1 MFDNKKS
8 MNFHL
13 QFNNE
18 IGAGS
23 TVVGNLESC
32 GNLRVGGQFNGNI
45 TEAHGSNATLVIDKD
60 GVLTGDLHYSN
71 LIVAGTI
78 IGTITVSEKME
89 VYPTAIIRG
98 DIRYKVLDIHPD
110 AKVNGLLSCI
120 ALDKK
125 KSEDSEV
132 LAFDSHKKAS

>member
-8 MNFHL
+8 TNFHL

-23 TVVGNLESC
+23 TIVGNLESQ
-32 GNLRVGGQFNGNI
+32 GHFRVAGQFTGNI

-60 GVLTGDLHYSN
+60 GFLTGDLHYSN

-78 IGTITVSEKME
+78 VGSISVSEKME
-89 VYPTAIIRG
+89 VYPTAVIRG

-110 AKVNGLLSCI
+110 AKVNGLLSCV

-125 KSEDSEV
+125 KLEDSEI

>member
-1 MFDNKKS
+1 VFDNKKS
-8 MNFHL
+8 TNFHL

-23 TVVGNLESC
+23 TIIGNLESQ
-32 GNLRVGGQFNGNI
+32 GNFRVAGQFTGNI

-60 GVLTGDLHYSN
+60 GFLTGDLHYSN

-78 IGTITVSEKME
+78 VGSISVSEKME
-89 VYPTAIIRG
+89 VYPTAVIRG
-98 DIRYKVLDIHPD
+98 DVRYKVLDIHPD
-110 AKVNGLLSCI
+110 AKVNGLLSCV

-125 KSEDSEV
+125 KPEESEILS
-132 LAFDSHKKAS
+132 FDSHKKAS